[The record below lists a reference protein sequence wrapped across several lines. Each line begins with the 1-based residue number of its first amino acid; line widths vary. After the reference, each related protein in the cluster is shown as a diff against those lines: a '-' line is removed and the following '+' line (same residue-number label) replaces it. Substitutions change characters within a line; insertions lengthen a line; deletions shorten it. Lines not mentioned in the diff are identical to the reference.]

1 MVISTGISGV
11 NPVSASG
18 GGGTDI
24 SSQIRVLSKK
34 IAELVDKM
42 KGAAGMPEE
51 QRKLLQQ
58 ELTDMYNQLAELQ
71 QKQAEAARDK
81 AEPQSVNSD
90 NGNLKFGN
98 KTSQHFIDI
107 KV

>member
-1 MVISTGISGV
+1 MMISTGISGV
-11 NPVSASG
+11 TTASAA

-24 SSQIRVLSKK
+24 SSQIRVLSNK

-42 KGAAGMPEE
+42 KGAVGMPEE

-58 ELTDMYNQLAELQ
+58 ELTDMYNKLAELQ
-71 QKQAEAARDK
+71 QKQAET
-81 AEPQSVNSD
+81 QSVNL
-90 NGNLKFGN
+90 NNEKLKFEN
-98 KTSQHFIDI
+98 NNFEYLIDI